1 VCHRCDREEG
11 CIQGIYLCENLRKN
25 DDFEDLGINGMII
38 LKQLLKQQDR
48 RAWTGFMFLRIGTS
62 GGLS

>member
-1 VCHRCDREEG
+1 
-11 CIQGIYLCENLRKN
+11 LCENLRKN